1 MAGERRPLGAG
12 LVTLIVIDAVLVL
25 VLAVLFVQ
33 RGPLRLGGPGD
44 DQALGDATASPT
56 FDPAEVVA
64 FASPTRNIGCTI
76 SPIAAN
82 CEIAHY
88 MYATPTL
95 EGCSGSVGNE
105 IEVTAES
112 AHWVCRTGSPP
123 PSPSADVAN
132 LDWGDSISEHGFTC
146 TSENDGVTCTHDE
159 TGHTFSLAR
168 RVVSL
173 G

>member
-12 LVTLIVIDAVLVL
+12 LVTLIVVDAVLVL

-33 RGPLRLGGPGD
+33 RGPGFGSGAQGLG
-44 DQALGDATASPT
+44 AASPSGS
-56 FDPAEVVA
+56 PAEVVA

-76 SPIAAN
+76 TPEAAN
-82 CEIAHY
+82 CKIAQY
-88 MYATPTL
+88 MYETPSL
-95 EGCSGSVGNE
+95 EDCTGNAGNE
-105 IEVTAES
+105 IEVTAEG

-123 PSPSADVAN
+123 PPPSADVPD
-132 LDWGDSISEHGFTC
+132 LDWGDSIAVYGFTC

-159 TGHTFSLAR
+159 TDHTFSLAR
-168 RVVSL
+168 RVYSL